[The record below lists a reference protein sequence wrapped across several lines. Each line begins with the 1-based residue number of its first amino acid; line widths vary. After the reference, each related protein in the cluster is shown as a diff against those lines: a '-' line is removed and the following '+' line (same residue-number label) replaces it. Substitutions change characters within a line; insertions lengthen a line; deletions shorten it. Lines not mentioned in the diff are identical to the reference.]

1 MAASIVSMWNNAQC
15 IIHNAQSLLMHEIT
29 RKVNA
34 RGTYNGVSGIIGDL
48 DSQCD

>member
-1 MAASIVSMWNNAQC
+1 MHNAQFTM
-15 IIHNAQSLLMHEIT
+15 HNAQSLLMHEIT

-34 RGTYNGVSGIIGDL
+34 RGAFNGVSGIIGDL